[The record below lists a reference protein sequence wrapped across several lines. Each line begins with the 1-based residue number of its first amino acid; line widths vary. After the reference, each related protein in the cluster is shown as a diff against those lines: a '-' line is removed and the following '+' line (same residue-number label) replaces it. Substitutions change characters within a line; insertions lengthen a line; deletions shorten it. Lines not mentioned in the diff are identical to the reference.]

1 MEFQCAD
8 WGVLM
13 GVSLFV
19 IWDGAEMGR
28 TPGASFR
35 PEASTPCST
44 MFRLTHSFKYV

>member
-19 IWDGAEMGR
+19 VWDGAEMGR
-28 TPGASFR
+28 IWGASFR
-35 PEASTPCST
+35 PEA